1 MKPSRCAFLTGAT
14 GFIGSHLTRRLV
26 GDGWTVHCLV
36 QEASDS
42 TILDDLDGKIR
53 IHVQKESTGHLCRIL
68 DEAKPDV
75 VFHLASLFLA
85 EHGLE
90 DVPNLVES
98 NLAFP
103 ASLLEAMAQCG
114 LNNLVNT
121 GTSWQYGETG
131 AVRPVNLYAATKE
144 AFEDIIDYYVDAHG
158 LKVITLTLYDTY
170 GPGDT
175 RRKLVNLLLAALRS
189 GEPLLMSPGEQC
201 LDLIHVDDVI
211 EAYRKASEFLLT
223 GSAEGHEHYAVTSG
237 NFHSLKDI
245 VALFEE
251 AANRKLNI
259 QFGMRPYRQREVM
272 NPWPGMKVLPG
283 WYPQVTLTAGFADL
297 MAEGKPA

>member
-1 MKPSRCAFLTGAT
+1 M
-14 GFIGSHLTRRLV
+14 
-26 GDGWTVHCLV
+26 
-36 QEASDS
+36 
-42 TILDDLDGKIR
+42 
-53 IHVQKESTGHLCRIL
+53 GHLCRIL

-85 EHGLE
+85 EHKPE
-90 DVPNLVES
+90 DVQNLVES

-103 ASLLEAMAQCG
+103 ASLLEAMVKCG
-114 LNNLVNT
+114 LTNLVNT

-131 AVRPVNLYAATKE
+131 AVRPVNLYAATKQ
-144 AFEDIIDYYVDAHG
+144 AFEDVIDYYVDAHG

-237 NFHSLKDI
+237 NFYSLKDI

-251 AANRKLNI
+251 AAGRKLNI
-259 QFGMRPYRQREVM
+259 QFGMRPYRRCEVM
-272 NPWPGMKVLPG
+272 SPWQGMKVVPG
-283 WYPQVTLTAGFADL
+283 WHPQVTLKDGFTNL
-297 MAEGKPA
+297 MAEGKLA

>member
-26 GDGWTVHCLV
+26 GEGWTVHCLV
-36 QEASDS
+36 RDSSHS

-53 IHVQKESTGHLCRIL
+53 IHVQNESTWHLCRIL

-85 EHGLE
+85 EHGFE

-103 ASLLEAMAQCG
+103 ASLLEAMVQCG
-114 LNNLVNT
+114 LTNLVNT

-131 AVRPVNLYAATKE
+131 AARPVNLYAATKE

-175 RRKLVNLLLAALRS
+175 RRKLVKLLLSALRS
-189 GEPLLMSPGEQC
+189 GEPLLMSPGEQR
-201 LDLIHVDDVI
+201 LDLIHVNDVI
-211 EAYRKASEFLLT
+211 EAYRIASEFLLT

-251 AANRKLNI
+251 AVGQKLNI
-259 QFGMRPYRQREVM
+259 QFGMRPYRKREVM
-272 NPWPGMKVLPG
+272 NPWQGMKVLPG